1 MSISNATL
9 NINEE
14 GHKES
19 ISCMID
25 GQNYCIPLNDNN
37 RHYQLVLDAIIEG
50 EDCFDGDIPTDLQT
64 AADVKQFASQ
74 VQDYTEAKA
83 RIAKYQL
90 SVGRSE
96 STEEIVVRQDL
107 NTDTG
112 VIDDITET
120 ITIAA
125 IDPLE
130 ATVEQTTIDADGVAT
145 TTNVANPL
153 IVADDAERTAAQLIV
168 DNTPQPVK
176 DQVDGE

>member
-1 MSISNATL
+1 
-9 NINEE
+9 
-14 GHKES
+14 
-19 ISCMID
+19 MIITSVTI
-25 GQNYCIPLNDNN
+25 QEHNLVVNDNVFVPYAAGN
-37 RHYQLVLDAIIEG
+37 HHYQLVLDWIGEG
-50 EDCFDGDIPTDLQT
+50 NAPVGDISTALQT
-64 AADVKQFASQ
+64 AIDTRLFTKQ

-90 SVGRSE
+90 SVGAPE
-96 STEEIVVRQDL
+96 STEEIVIRQEL

-112 VIDDITET
+112 VIDNITET
-120 ITIAA
+120 ITVPA

-130 ATVEQTTIDADGVAT
+130 ATVEQTTIDADGEVT